1 MQENQTYKFI
11 RGKYVLTMNSK
22 DEFIEDGL
30 VVIKGNKIED
40 VGPSKP
46 LIEKYKDVDGEW
58 LEYPKGVVMPGVV
71 TAHTHLFQSLMKGIG
86 CNLNL
91 DDWVTKVIFPMG
103 VVMGKKESYDAGRLN
118 MVEMIRTG
126 TTCFADSHYI
136 IHDPENFDGLA
147 KAVKETGIRGIICRA
162 SQSMKYHPD
171 VPDEVIEDAETACI
185 ETEKC
190 IKKYHNTLS
199 GRLKVGVEPITAIDC
214 SEEMIISLY
223 ELAEKY
229 DTLFQ
234 MHVAETLGEL
244 TVVKNAK
251 GMGIMEYLDSLG
263 VLSNRTLLIHSVW
276 ISSKEKSL
284 IAKRKAN
291 VSHNP
296 LANMILG
303 DGIAPVP
310 DLLSLGVTVGIGVDG
325 AASNNN
331 QDMFESMKACVLLHR
346 INTLDASVL
355 NAYDALKMGTIEG
368 AKAIGLDNEIGS
380 LEVGKKA
387 DVIVVDANSIH
398 MTPDVATIAN
408 IVFSGNG
415 RDVDTAI
422 IDGKVIMKNR
432 EFLNIDLEEV
442 IEEANKSAAKMA
454 REAKVFENIDKN
466 MAKWSY

>member
-1 MQENQTYKFI
+1 VYKFI

-22 DEFIEDGL
+22 DEFIKDGI
-30 VVIKGNKIED
+30 VVIKGDKIED
-40 VGPSKP
+40 VGPSKS
-46 LIEKYKDVDGEW
+46 LIEKYKDVEGEW

-71 TAHTHLFQSLMKGIG
+71 TAHTHLFQSLMKGVG

-103 VVMGKKESYDAGRLN
+103 MAMGKKESYDAGRLN
-118 MVEMIRTG
+118 MIEMISTG

-147 KAVKETGIRGIICRA
+147 KAVEETGIRGIICRA
-162 SQSMKYHPD
+162 TQSMKYHPD

-190 IKKYHNTLS
+190 IEKYHNTLN
-199 GRLKVGVEPITAIDC
+199 GRLRVGVEPITPIDC
-214 SEEMIISLY
+214 DEEMITKLY
-223 ELAEKY
+223 KLAEKY

-244 TVVKNAK
+244 TVVKNTQ

-263 VLSNRTLLIHSVW
+263 VLSSRTLLIHSIW
-276 ISSKEKSL
+276 ISAKEKLL

-296 LANMILG
+296 LANMIVA
-303 DGIAPVP
+303 DGIAPIP
-310 DLLSLGVTVGIGVDG
+310 DLLTLGVIVGIGVDG

-331 QDMFESMKACVLLHR
+331 QDMFEAMKTCALLHR

-355 NAYDALKMGTIEG
+355 DAYDVLKMGTIDG
-368 AKAIGLDNEIGS
+368 AKAIGLDHEIGS

-387 DVIVVDANSIH
+387 DVIVVGTNSIQ

-408 IVFSGNG
+408 IIFSGNG
-415 RDVDTAI
+415 RDVDTTI
-422 IDGKVIMKNR
+422 IDGEVIMKNR
-432 EFLNIDLEEV
+432 EFLNIDVEEV
-442 IEEANKSAAKMA
+442 INEANKSAAKMVEEA
-454 REAKVFENIDKN
+454 RVFENIDSN
-466 MAKWSY
+466 MARWSY

>member
-1 MQENQTYKFI
+1 MYKFI

-22 DEFIEDGL
+22 DEFIKDGI
-30 VVIKGNKIED
+30 VVIKGDKIED
-40 VGPSKP
+40 VGPSKS
-46 LIEKYKDVDGEW
+46 LIEKYKDVEGEW

-71 TAHTHLFQSLMKGIG
+71 TAHTHLFQSLMKGVG

-103 VVMGKKESYDAGRLN
+103 MAMGKKESYDAGRLN
-118 MVEMIRTG
+118 MIEMISTG

-147 KAVKETGIRGIICRA
+147 KAVEETGIRGIICRA
-162 SQSMKYHPD
+162 TQSMKYHPD

-190 IKKYHNTLS
+190 IEKYHNTLN
-199 GRLKVGVEPITAIDC
+199 GRLRVGVEPITPIDC
-214 SEEMIISLY
+214 DEEMITKLY
-223 ELAEKY
+223 KLAEKY

-244 TVVKNAK
+244 TVVKNTQ

-263 VLSNRTLLIHSVW
+263 VLSSRTLLIHSIW
-276 ISSKEKSL
+276 ISAKEKLL

-296 LANMILG
+296 LANMIVA
-303 DGIAPVP
+303 DGIAPIP
-310 DLLSLGVTVGIGVDG
+310 DLLTLGVIVGIGVDG

-331 QDMFESMKACVLLHR
+331 QDMFEAMKTCALLHR

-355 NAYDALKMGTIEG
+355 DAYDVLKMGTIDG
-368 AKAIGLDNEIGS
+368 AKAIGLDHEIGS

-387 DVIVVDANSIH
+387 DVIVVGTNSIQ

-408 IVFSGNG
+408 IIFSGNG
-415 RDVDTAI
+415 RDVDTTI
-422 IDGKVIMKNR
+422 IDGEVIMKNR
-432 EFLNIDLEEV
+432 EFLNIDVEEV
-442 IEEANKSAAKMA
+442 INEANKSAAKMVEEA
-454 REAKVFENIDKN
+454 RVFENIDSN
-466 MAKWSY
+466 MARWSY